1 MEGICRLSG
10 HAGGR
15 IAPSFTEWREFQQG
29 GHRPDGFREGLYS
42 IATVNRCIM
51 STKRGAEDVAKMTA
65 TAQQH
70 SWIDRFQGLSRLEPR
85 LRDVLTSRAQVIRVP
100 ADTVIFGP
108 GKSPENMLLLLE
120 GTVRVQQLA
129 ENGREVVLYRV
140 TAGESCVL
148 TTACMLAY
156 EDYAAEGVAETDIVA
171 AAIPRS
177 VFDDLV
183 ATSKEFRTFVFSA
196 YSRRITDLFHVIEDI
211 AFRRMDIRLAQKI
224 LDRAEGGE
232 LHATHAQLA
241 AELGTAREVISR
253 QLAEFQRR
261 GWVSLGRGTVTVED
275 AAALRKLSDS

>member
-1 MEGICRLSG
+1 M
-10 HAGGR
+10 
-15 IAPSFTEWREFQQG
+15 
-29 GHRPDGFREGLYS
+29 
-42 IATVNRCIM
+42 TVP
-51 STKRGAEDVAKMTA
+51 AKMDD
-65 TAQQH
+65 
-70 SWIDRFQGLSRLEPR
+70 WIDRFDGLRKLEPA
-85 LRDVLTSRAQVIRVP
+85 LRNMLTARSQVIRMP

-108 GKSPENMLLLLE
+108 GKSPEYLLLLLQ

-156 EDYAAEGVAETDIVA
+156 EDHTAEGVAETEIVA
-171 AAIPRS
+171 AAIPRG

-183 ATSKEFRTFVFSA
+183 ASSKDFRNFVFRA

-224 LDRAEGGE
+224 IERADTGV
-232 LHATHAQLA
+232 LKATHAQLA

-261 GWVSLGRGTVTVED
+261 GWIAQSRGAVEILD
-275 AAALRKLSDS
+275 CDGLRALAQS